1 MYLKN
6 LYTNIIK
13 NTEAWNYYGL
23 GIDGFDIGNTEI
35 CLAFIKEFIQLSEK
49 SEHALYSEIDELF
62 EKNPKRITHI
72 VSTFFFGMALLYNKR
87 FGIEHAIISEI
98 KNLDIFVSEDKIKKE
113 LPYIWFLATLFHDL
127 GYIAENSKDGEE
139 LPNFRPETNIL
150 SVPQFYSEVYEKYY
164 TYRKMKDH
172 GIYGGIRFIEDMLE
186 IRKREEH
193 NPNSKRYWG
202 KELEQIYSYISWII
216 IAHNIW
222 FKRRNEFYND
232 DYAEMQELILDY
244 EKDYRIKF
252 DEYPLFFFFCLVDV
266 LEPTKNTA
274 FFSNVKITLQNR
286 KISISTNDKT
296 YSKAIMG
303 LNEWLIPVKKE
314 GEEFIIEF

>member
-72 VSTFFFGMALLYNKR
+72 VSTFFFGMALLNNKR
-87 FGIEHAIISEI
+87 FGIEQSIIYEI
-98 KNLDIFVSEDKIKKE
+98 EKLKVFDSEDIIKSE

-127 GYIAENSKDGEE
+127 GYNAEKSEMGKE
-139 LPNFRPETNIL
+139 LPNFSPETNIV
-150 SVPQFYSEVYEKYY
+150 SVPDFYTKVYKKYY
-164 TYRKMKDH
+164 EYRKNKEH
-172 GIYGGIRFIEDMLE
+172 GIYGGIRFIVDMLE

-193 NPNSKRYWG
+193 NP
-202 KELEQIYSYISWII
+202 
-216 IAHNIW
+216 
-222 FKRRNEFYND
+222 
-232 DYAEMQELILDY
+232 
-244 EKDYRIKF
+244 
-252 DEYPLFFFFCLVDV
+252 
-266 LEPTKNTA
+266 
-274 FFSNVKITLQNR
+274 
-286 KISISTNDKT
+286 
-296 YSKAIMG
+296 
-303 LNEWLIPVKKE
+303 
-314 GEEFIIEF
+314 

>member
-113 LPYIWFLATLFHDL
+113 LV
-127 GYIAENSKDGEE
+127 SR
-139 LPNFRPETNIL
+139 FRL
-150 SVPQFYSEVYEKYY
+150 Y
-164 TYRKMKDH
+164 
-172 GIYGGIRFIEDMLE
+172 
-186 IRKREEH
+186 
-193 NPNSKRYWG
+193 
-202 KELEQIYSYISWII
+202 
-216 IAHNIW
+216 
-222 FKRRNEFYND
+222 
-232 DYAEMQELILDY
+232 
-244 EKDYRIKF
+244 
-252 DEYPLFFFFCLVDV
+252 C
-266 LEPTKNTA
+266 
-274 FFSNVKITLQNR
+274 
-286 KISISTNDKT
+286 
-296 YSKAIMG
+296 
-303 LNEWLIPVKKE
+303 
-314 GEEFIIEF
+314 

>member
-1 MYLKN
+1 MYLKH
-6 LYTNIIK
+6 LYTKIIK

-23 GIDGFDIGNTEI
+23 VIHDFDIGNTES
-35 CLAFIKEFIQLSEK
+35 CREFIKEYIQLSEK
-49 SEHALYSEIDELF
+49 SEHTLYGEIDELF

-98 KNLDIFVSEDKIKKE
+98 KNLDIFESEDKIKKE

-164 TYRKMKDH
+164 TYRKKKDH
-172 GIYGGIRFIEDMLE
+172 RIYGSIRFIEDMLE

-222 FKRRNEFYND
+222 FKRRNEVYND
-232 DYAEMQELILDY
+232 DYAELQELFLADG
-244 EKDYRIKF
+244 KDYRIKF
-252 DEYPLFFFFCLVDV
+252 DEYPTFFFFCLVDV
-266 LEPTKNTA
+266 LEPTKNTTL
-274 FFSNVKITLQNR
+274 FSKVKITLQNR
-286 KISISTNDKT
+286 KISISTNDKA

-303 LNEWLIPVKKE
+303 LNEWLVPVSKQQ
-314 GEEFIIEF
+314 EEFIIEF

>member
-1 MYLKN
+1 
-6 LYTNIIK
+6 
-13 NTEAWNYYGL
+13 
-23 GIDGFDIGNTEI
+23 
-35 CLAFIKEFIQLSEK
+35 
-49 SEHALYSEIDELF
+49 
-62 EKNPKRITHI
+62 
-72 VSTFFFGMALLYNKR
+72 MALLYNKR

-164 TYRKMKDH
+164 TYRKMKEH

-186 IRKREEH
+186 IRKREVH
-193 NPNSKRYWG
+193 NHNSRRYWG
-202 KELEQIYSYISWII
+202 EELEQIYSFVGWII

-222 FKRRNEFYND
+222 FKRRNEVYND
-232 DYAEMQELILDY
+232 DYAELQELFLADG
-244 EKDYRIKF
+244 KDYRIKF
-252 DEYPLFFFFCLVDV
+252 DEYPTFFFFCLVDV
-266 LEPTKNTA
+266 LEPTKNTTL
-274 FFSNVKITLQNR
+274 FSKVKFTLQNR
-286 KISISTNDKT
+286 RISISTNDKA

-303 LNEWLIPVKKE
+303 LNEWLIPIKKQQ
-314 GEEFIIEF
+314 EEFIIEF